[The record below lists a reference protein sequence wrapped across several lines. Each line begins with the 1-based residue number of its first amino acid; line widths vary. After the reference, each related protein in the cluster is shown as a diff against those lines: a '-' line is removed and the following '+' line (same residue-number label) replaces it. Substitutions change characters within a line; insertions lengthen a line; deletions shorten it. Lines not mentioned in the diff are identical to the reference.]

1 MNGYGK
7 EKGRLNIKKRRKEKI
22 NISGS
27 VDETPSKVRGKW
39 ALVTNVSDL
48 LQTLQTL
55 RSPKCNLVPNR
66 NSKHVP
72 ETRPAVFH
80 RSLQAHPVH

>member
-27 VDETPSKVRGKW
+27 VDGKW

-72 ETRPAVFH
+72 ETRLAVFH
-80 RSLQAHPVH
+80 RGLQAQLVH